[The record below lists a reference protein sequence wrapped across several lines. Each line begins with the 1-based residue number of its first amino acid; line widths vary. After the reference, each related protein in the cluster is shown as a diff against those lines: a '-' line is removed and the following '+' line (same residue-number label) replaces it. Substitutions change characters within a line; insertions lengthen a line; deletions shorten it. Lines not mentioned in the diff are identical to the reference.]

1 MQPLP
6 QKRTYEG
13 EIQPNSL
20 AWWESLRCLFCVLCL
35 RERSNAHM
43 PWKRVEAWPACGA
56 EGGRK
61 HNIMPICLECFGNRR
76 CETEQEAKQKNFARS
91 ELDNGGTELNE
102 THTEIPTYGGLEVQT
117 LEDLMDAIASIVT
130 IGMSGGPRATVRHL
144 SFTRVW
150 ADRLAALADR
160 EPNRIPF
167 GVLLRID
174 TREVARELAPRWS
187 LSSEADFRRGIEL
200 FSSTARENRCSR
212 KSAHS

>member
-1 MQPLP
+1 M
-6 QKRTYEG
+6 
-13 EIQPNSL
+13 
-20 AWWESLRCLFCVLCL
+20 
-35 RERSNAHM
+35 
-43 PWKRVEAWPACGA
+43 
-56 EGGRK
+56 
-61 HNIMPICLECFGNRR
+61 
-76 CETEQEAKQKNFARS
+76 
-91 ELDNGGTELNE
+91 NE

-174 TREVARELAPRWS
+174 AREVARELAPRWS

-200 FSSTARENRCSR
+200 LQQHRARKPLFSYVSPLLVAPLNSSAFGPSKTSCHDCPFAGRGRCLRLMSCAERVAPGSGFTSGRTSLLDNPSRREP
-212 KSAHS
+212 HQPV